1 METISITN
9 KFNETVEV
17 SENFR
22 NIERGY
28 IAEKLG
34 SWKNTDL
41 ERLERHL
48 TDYVETGDPFYL
60 EEFQNQ
66 LKWLNDPYSNLQGEL
81 RTIEE
86 RRIRYQEEQN

>member
-1 METISITN
+1 MVLIAT
-9 KFNETVEV
+9 KWGRQDEV

-22 NIERGY
+22 DIERSY

-34 SWKNTDL
+34 SWVETDL
-41 ERLERHL
+41 GRLRRHL
-48 TDYVETGDPFYL
+48 LDYVETGDPFHL

-66 LKWLNDPYSNLQGEL
+66 LKWVSDPSSNIQCEL

-86 RRIRYQEEQN
+86 RRIRYQETLVS